1 MTAKARRLQLG
12 NIRSLQRYLQYVE
25 GEFWKQKMLPRVVAI
40 TNKIINGESINIY
53 ELELLDRTR
62 VQIALK
68 GEKFCRKIRA
78 REVPYSPEDVQKY
91 CKLYHLWNLVVR
103 KMSKKNQHKINQK
116 AGKSGQHTVP
126 DTNPTGR
133 CKRRA

>member
-12 NIRSLQRYLQYVE
+12 NMRLLQRYLQYVE

-40 TNKIINGESINIY
+40 ANKIINGEPINIY
-53 ELELLDRTR
+53 ELKLLDRTR

-78 REVPYSPEDVQKY
+78 GEVPYSPKDVQKY
-91 CKLYHLWNLVVR
+91 CKINHLWNLVVQ
-103 KMSKKNQHKINQK
+103 KMSRKKSVQ
-116 AGKSGQHTVP
+116 
-126 DTNPTGR
+126 D
-133 CKRRA
+133 